1 MSRQVNLERFLKA
14 HNLYYEI
21 ALSEIK
27 SGKKQSHWMW
37 FIFPQIKGLGK
48 TKTSQL
54 YAIDNKEEAIAF
66 LMDPVLGNHIRE
78 ISKEL
83 LVIIN
88 NDPIAVMGIPD
99 NLKLCS
105 CMTLFYEVS
114 KEKVFYD
121 VLVKFY
127 SGKEDKKTLRI
138 LKTQEG

>member
-1 MSRQVNLERFLKA
+1 METYVDLSRYFDAHKQSYQNALK
-14 HNLYYEI
+14 
-21 ALSEIK
+21 EIK
-27 SGKKQSHWMW
+27 NGHKYSHWMW

-48 TKTSQL
+48 TETSQL
-54 YAIDNKEEAIAF
+54 YAIENKEEAIAF

-83 LVIIN
+83 LVINN

>member
-1 MSRQVNLERFLKA
+1 MQVVLCERDL
-14 HNLYYEI
+14 
-21 ALSEIK
+21 
-27 SGKKQSHWMW
+27 Q
-37 FIFPQIKGLGK
+37 GLGK
-48 TKTSQL
+48 TETSQF
-54 YAIDNKEEAIAF
+54 YAIENIEEAIAF
-66 LMDPVLGNHIRE
+66 LLDPVLGNHIRE

-83 LVIIN
+83 IVINN

-121 VLVKFY
+121 VLEKFY

-138 LKTQEG
+138 LKKQEG